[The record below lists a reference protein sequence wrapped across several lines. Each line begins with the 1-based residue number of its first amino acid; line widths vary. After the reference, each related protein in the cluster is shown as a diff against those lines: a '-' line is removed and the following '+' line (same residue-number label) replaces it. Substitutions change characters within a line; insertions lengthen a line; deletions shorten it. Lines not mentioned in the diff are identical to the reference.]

1 MRPFRIYICD
11 DHMLF
16 LESIEA
22 YISLQEQYELVG
34 RADNVDD
41 AWKDIQ
47 TLHPDII
54 LIDYHLKSKNGLD
67 LLKQI
72 RSSDM
77 KNICF
82 MLTMRRDMTIRNKA
96 RELGADGYLL
106 KSIGAE
112 EMIHVFDLFTNYRTD
127 FYDSLA
133 TDNESK
139 SIICEKKL
147 SARELEIAKLV
158 CKEYSSEAIANM
170 LNLSLH
176 TVSTHRKNILKKM
189 KVKNSIDLLMTLKET
204 YGIE

>member
-1 MRPFRIYICD
+1 MTTYKVYICD

-22 YISLQEQYELVG
+22 YINLQEKYELIG
-34 RADNVDD
+34 RADNIED
-41 AWKDIQ
+41 AWRDIQ
-47 TLHPDII
+47 NIHPDII
-54 LIDYHLKSKNGLD
+54 LIDYHLKSRNGLD
-67 LLKQI
+67 LLELI
-72 RSSDM
+72 RKADM
-77 KNICF
+77 HNTCF
-82 MLTMRRDMTIRNKA
+82 MLTMRRDVNIRNKA
-96 RELGADGYLL
+96 KEMGANGYLL

-112 EMIHVFDLFTNYRTD
+112 DMIGIFELFTSERTE

-133 TDNESK
+133 NENSSK
-139 SIICEKKL
+139 GVFAEKRL
-147 SARELEIAKLV
+147 STRELEIAKLV
-158 CKEYSSEAIANM
+158 CKEYSSEAIATM